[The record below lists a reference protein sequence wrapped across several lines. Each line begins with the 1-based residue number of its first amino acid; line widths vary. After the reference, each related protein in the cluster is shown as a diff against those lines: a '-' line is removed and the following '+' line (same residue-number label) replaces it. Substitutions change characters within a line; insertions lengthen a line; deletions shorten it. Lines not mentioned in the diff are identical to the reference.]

1 MKGFILCCGISMV
14 LVGCSAYDA
23 TVEHVADS
31 DFRMYTAKP
40 LYEVKNDK
48 DKNKNKEVLKP
59 SFLNVVLKTDNSTS
73 SLIDKECFTPE
84 TNAGGKCKQERN
96 IAIST
101 LMLTSEEI
109 CLKHRRNMYGN
120 EAGSNL
126 FLGSFTNLF
135 SGVATVILPA
145 TSKSIFS
152 ALALFTNA
160 ERSLVNESIYKKMLV
175 TAIDDKTVTKRDE
188 LALNISTKMKEPI
201 EEYSVAQAMY
211 DVSAFHSKCS
221 FMEGL
226 RFALDEGSGNEN
238 ARRAD
243 ALKIEISETELKIKL
258 MGEDSLLK
266 ERRENLYSQLNALG
280 VAAADS
286 GGKTSPV
293 PAKK

>member
-1 MKGFILCCGISMV
+1 MKGHILCCLHSMV
-14 LVGCSAYDA
+14 LVGCSAYDSA
-23 TVEHVADS
+23 VDHVADS
-31 DFRMYTAKP
+31 AFRMYTAKP
-40 LYEVKNDK
+40 MYELKN
-48 DKNKNKEVLKP
+48 NNEVLKP
-59 SFLNVVLKTDNSTS
+59 SLLNVVLKSENGKEG
-73 SLIDKECFTPE
+73 IVDKACFTSE
-84 TNAGGKCKQERN
+84 ANSGGKCKQERN

-135 SGVATVILPA
+135 SGVATVISPA

-160 ERSLVNESIYKKMLV
+160 ERSLINESIYKQMLV
-175 TAIDDKTVTKRDE
+175 TAIDEKIVTKRE
-188 LALNISTKMKEPI
+188 ESALNISVKMKESI

-226 RFALDEGSGNEN
+226 RLALDEGSGSAN

-243 ALKIEISETELKIKL
+243 SLKREISEVELKLQFMKQ
-258 MGEDSLLK
+258 DPQLK
-266 ERRENLYSQLNALG
+266 ERRDNLYRQLNELG

-286 GGKTSPV
+286 GAQADQA